1 MSNKKILKCLVI
13 SAMISLGGS
22 YVHANQEFM
31 PVSEV
36 KEGMHGYAKTVI
48 HGTKIDTFDVDVM
61 GVMKK
66 QGNTGGDLI
75 LVKVSGPVIDESN
88 GIAQGM
94 SGSPV
99 YINGKLLGA
108 VAYGFSNSGGR
119 IGMVTPISDM
129 LGLWTIDD
137 NKKAN

>member
-13 SAMISLGGS
+13 SAMILLGGS

-75 LVKVSGPVIDESN
+75 LIKVSGPVIDESN

-108 VAYGFSNSGGR
+108 VAYGFSNS
-119 IGMVTPISDM
+119 
-129 LGLWTIDD
+129 
-137 NKKAN
+137 